1 MPIEV
6 YDKEEF
12 VRISEKAIECKVK
25 RLREY
30 VKVKLRTK
38 RKLYTMKV
46 KAGEADDLISRLKVK
61 CTEI

>member
-6 YDKEEF
+6 HDKEEF
-12 VRISEKAIECKVK
+12 VRISDKAIECKVK
-25 RLREY
+25 RLGEY

-38 RKLYTMKV
+38 RKLYTIKV
-46 KAGEADDLISRLKVK
+46 KASEADELIGRLKVK